1 MLRRISG
8 LAVLLLAATALPL
21 APARAALA
29 CPPSKPAVAVVIEA
43 AAPTID
49 NTLPQPALQKLAGKA
64 HHGGRA
70 QGLYRAA
77 FKTRWHAVIG
87 RRSDA
92 GQTCRWIEQVTV
104 EIAVRDRMIYIIR
117 ERRPGGCPY
126 DSVLA
131 HERKH
136 QAADDA
142 VLAEY
147 RLLLQRSAERAI
159 TALPPSAPVPLAQG
173 DKEEARLTAAIAAAV
188 QRGLDAMSTARAARQ
203 IAIDS
208 PAEYRRVRA
217 ACG

>member
-1 MLRRISG
+1 MLRRIAG
-8 LAVLLLAATALPL
+8 LAALLLAAATLPW
-21 APARAALA
+21 APARASLA
-29 CPPSKPAVAVVIEA
+29 CPTSKPAVAVVIEA
-43 AAPTID
+43 QAPTID

-77 FKTRWHAVIG
+77 FKTRWRAVIG

-92 GQTCRWIEQVTV
+92 AETCRWINRVTV
-104 EIAVRDRMIYIIR
+104 EIAVSDRMIYIIR

-147 RLLLQRSAERAI
+147 RTQLQRAAERAI
-159 TALPPSAPVPLAQG
+159 SALPPTAPVPLARG
-173 DKEEARLTAAIAAAV
+173 DKEETRLTAAIAKAL
-188 QRGLDAMSTARAARQ
+188 QHGLDAMSAARAARQ
-203 IAIDS
+203 AAIDT